1 MRFEDY
7 AISVSRLSEEDGGG
21 YLASFPDLPGCIS
34 DGETPE
40 EALEEARDAFAAWM
54 ASVLKDKGELPNPKN
69 FCG

>member
-7 AISVSRLSEEDGGG
+7 AIIVSRLPEEDGGG

-40 EALEEARDAFAAWM
+40 EAIEEARDAFAAWS
-54 ASVLKDKGELPNPKN
+54 ASVLKDKGEMPRPKN
-69 FCG
+69 YCG